1 MNPHKVEDRLQS
13 SKFVERGLADCRVEV
28 PWDQG
33 CTVCAELDHAG
44 YVEAKM
50 KHERVNGPC
59 LVSQAGMM
67 LLPVEQ
73 HTECRSNDGNG
84 QHPGHAV
91 VDGKLQAGTDVLTD
105 EVQLVAL

>member
-1 MNPHKVEDRLQS
+1 MNAHKVQNHLQS
-13 SKFVERGLADCRVEV
+13 SKFVERGLANCRVEV

-33 CTVCAELDHAG
+33 CTVGAELDHAG

-59 LVSQAGMM
+59 LVAQTGMM

-73 HTECRSNDGNG
+73 DTECSSHDCDCLYGTIQTAAQIRS
-84 QHPGHAV
+84 
-91 VDGKLQAGTDVLTD
+91 
-105 EVQLVAL
+105 